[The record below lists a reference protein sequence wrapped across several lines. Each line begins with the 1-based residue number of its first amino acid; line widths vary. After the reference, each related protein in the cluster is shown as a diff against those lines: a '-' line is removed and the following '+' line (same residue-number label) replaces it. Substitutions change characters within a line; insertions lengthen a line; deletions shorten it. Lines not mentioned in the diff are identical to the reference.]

1 MPSLIDGGVSICEN
15 FLVTPDQS
23 APDLSQIYKE
33 KYSNGPQPMY
43 YECIPPTPSS
53 VHLAPSRCPVSR
65 RSALRQPRPPPRCP
79 CKSLASDSLPVY
91 THLSDSDYKSKISP
105 SSSRSTKIRYA
116 QLAVV
121 LYSYLP
127 VLQHEHDGFSD
138 CKKIYI

>member
-1 MPSLIDGGVSICEN
+1 
-15 FLVTPDQS
+15 
-23 APDLSQIYKE
+23 
-33 KYSNGPQPMY
+33 MY
-43 YECIPPTPSS
+43 YEYIPPTPSS
-53 VHLAPSRCPVSR
+53 AHLAPSRCPVSR

-79 CKSLASDSLPVY
+79 CESLASDSLPVY

-105 SSSRSTKIRYA
+105 SCSCSTKICYA

-138 CKKIYI
+138 CKKNYIKRLYTSVNAYVPVNECLHIKDCIPFVIDSVSYRPCSED